1 MKYIVKSAVKFGG
14 TIHDPGHTID
24 LTDAD
29 AGPLLAVGAV
39 APVVKAVK
47 ATGDAEKGKKE

>member
-14 TIHDPGHTID
+14 TIHEPGHTID